1 MLLEKVFFAELRH
14 DLSNILL
21 LISLAYW
28 IDLWRN
34 FFCEFG
40 RIGAE
45 NQRVIPA
52 ERELASSQVNLR
64 DIPRQADEL
73 RST

>member
-1 MLLEKVFFAELRH
+1 VSFAELH
-14 DLSNILL
+14 HGLSNILL

-28 IDLWRN
+28 IDLWRK
-34 FFCEFG
+34 FFCELG
-40 RIGAE
+40 HIGAA

-52 ERELASSQVNLR
+52 ERELASSEVNVR
-64 DIPRQADEL
+64 DTPQQEDEL